1 MVHLSSEEC
10 PFALLHVQP
19 PIEATCCTFFAEFA
33 RQNLI
38 ALGQD
43 GLAEDMEDSMSSE
56 DAARLARR
64 IGAWLSAAE
73 DVRATLWRRPLGRV
87 TAVSVDDD
95 NLVHPIAYAS
105 FEQALA
111 SIRVAECWY
120 GYVGSLGY
128 GVKTQWR

>member
-1 MVHLSSEEC
+1 MIHLSSEEC
-10 PFALLHVQP
+10 PLALLHLQP
-19 PIEATCCTFFAEFA
+19 PIETTCCTFFAELA

-38 ALGQD
+38 ALSED
-43 GLAEDMEDSMSSE
+43 GLAEDMEDDLSSE
-56 DAARLARR
+56 DAVRLARR
-64 IGAWLSAAE
+64 IGAWLSGAE
-73 DVRATLWRRPLGRV
+73 DVRAKLRQRPLGRV

-111 SIRVAECWY
+111 SIRVAACWY